1 MSIESHQLILS
12 TSPYIKPPVDTPGIM
27 RHVIYALTPA
37 CLAAVYYFGIAAI
50 LVIAAAIAGAF
61 LTEWL
66 SQREVP
72 SEVKSIRDWSA
83 VVTGLLLALTLP
95 PGIPLWMAFFGG
107 VVAIALGKLVFGGL
121 GQNIFN
127 PSLVGRAFLQA
138 SFPVALTTWSPL
150 RSLSSFGQLPEHTF
164 TFPFLKGTVDA
175 VTAATPLAQMKFE
188 HKAPALLDLL
198 LGNTA
203 GSLGETSAVLLLLGG
218 LYLIVRQFMNW
229 RIPLAIFAS
238 VFVFGGIFHLVDA
251 AKYPAPWLH
260 LFSGG
265 LVLGAVFMATDPVT
279 SPVTQLGCYLFGAGI
294 GLLVVMIRLFGGLP
308 EGVMYAIL
316 LMNGVTPLLNR
327 TTYARIYG
335 GKRPSLAARE

>member
-12 TSPYIKPPVDTPGIM
+12 TSPYIKPPVDTPTIM
-27 RHVIYALTPA
+27 RHVIYALVPA
-37 CLAAVYYFGIAAI
+37 CAAAVYNFGIVAL
-50 LVIAAAIAGAF
+50 LVIAASVAGAYF
-61 LTEWL
+61 TECL
-66 SQREVP
+66 AQRGVP
-72 SEVKSIRDWSA
+72 NEVKSIRDWSA

-95 PGIPLWMAFFGG
+95 PGIPLWMAFLGG

-138 SFPVALTTWSPL
+138 SFPVALTTWAPVKAFSV
-150 RSLSSFGQLPEHTF
+150 SANLPEHTF
-164 TFPFLKGTVDA
+164 ALPFLKSTVDA

-188 HKAPALLDLL
+188 HKVPALLDLFI
-198 LGNTA
+198 GNTG
-203 GSLGETSAVLLLLGG
+203 GSLGETSAVLLLAGG
-218 LYLIVRQFMNW
+218 IYLVARQFMNW

-238 VFVFGGIFHLVDA
+238 VFLFGGIFHLVDA

-265 LVLGAVFMATDPVT
+265 LVLGAVFMASDPVT
-279 SPVTQLGCYLFGAGI
+279 SPVTQAGCYLFGAGI

-327 TTYARIYG
+327 VTYARIYG